1 MKLNMLH
8 AEQYII
14 YSSKCEGK
22 IERYVDFIAD
32 FKDVQYALR
41 SWNGTRHFGTPTLS
55 NSLQH
60 VLDQQCVKDS
70 LPKFH

>member
-1 MKLNMLH
+1 MTETTWSRLMKLNMLH

-41 SWNGTRHFGTPTLS
+41 S
-55 NSLQH
+55 
-60 VLDQQCVKDS
+60 
-70 LPKFH
+70 